1 MVMVTVSG
9 NPPLSSFL
17 QWVQPVSTEERNQEY
32 LQSCRNEMGR
42 SWVIHH
48 SLIDHTTTRI
58 GPLQQGLRLPNIICP
73 ARIRGHIQLRQRDIY
88 IYSYLVPSSWL
99 RRSQPVQIE
108 EGNSPIRPEAPEL
121 INTRSLDYSSDV
133 IGILYSSCMW
143 RIKWGLVLQK
153 LYLFESWG
161 WVQEMRDADELSSH

>member
-1 MVMVTVSG
+1 MVTVSG

-88 IYSYLVPSSWL
+88 ILIPRPIIMTAKVSAGSN
-99 RRSQPVQIE
+99 RRGKQS
-108 EGNSPIRPEAPEL
+108 
-121 INTRSLDYSSDV
+121 YSSRSPWVNKYPLAGLFFRCDWY
-133 IGILYSSCMW
+133 II
-143 RIKWGLVLQK
+143 LVLHVK
-153 LYLFESWG
+153 DKIRTGSAETVPIWELGLGS
-161 WVQEMRDADELSSH
+161 RDGRCWWTK